1 MASNDSWVVPAG
13 QDERRFF
20 VLDVGSGRAQDTAY
34 FKAITEQ
41 MQNGGYAA
49 LLHLLMSRDISSFEV
64 RTVPQTRA
72 LREQKQLSQ
81 EPHEA
86 VFLEMLRT
94 GVTPDP
100 DPLKDA
106 LNWVSVECIVDAIAD
121 RRELPKNRKSLQT
134 KVGLYLR
141 KFVEVDKNGNPFS
154 VRVKRM
160 CTMSGSR
167 AVGEVPEEY
176 RGPVNEIR
184 RTMYRLRPLHDRPA
198 G

>member
-1 MASNDSWVVPAG
+1 
-13 QDERRFF
+13 
-20 VLDVGSGRAQDTAY
+20 
-34 FKAITEQ
+34 